1 MKQEKISIIIPVYN
15 SEKYLKKCL
24 DSVFSQSYNNI
35 EVIVVNDGS
44 TDNSDIICKK
54 YIGKKNM
61 IYKRIQ
67 HSGAPTARNI
77 GLSMANGIF
86 IIFFDSDDH
95 LQPNAMESMYNK
107 MKDEKADIVIGKSYI
122 INETGKKLGIQNLY
136 LCRNLT
142 SQAYSYFLID
152 PFPGNKLYKMELIK
166 KNSLLFSDIKI
177 GQDLNFFL
185 KYLIFTKK
193 ISFLEEFVSS
203 YRLVSTS
210 ISRTYDLRILD
221 IVKSLEDVEAFYKK
235 NSCYTQYIK
244 ALNSAKVFH
253 YMGQLSKI
261 KNYNRNDKILIYN
274 NLVKKINLIIKN
286 NYFSKKYILKISITK
301 IKYFFISYL

>member
-54 YIGKKNM
+54 YIEKKNM
-61 IYKRIQ
+61 IYIKIQ

-86 IIFFDSDDH
+86 IMFFDSDDH

-107 MKDEKADIVIGKSYI
+107 MKDEKADIVIGKSYV

-142 SQAYSYFLID
+142 SQADSYFLID

-166 KNSLLFSDIKI
+166 KNYDVL
-177 GQDLNFFL
+177 L
-185 KYLIFTKK
+185 KYE
-193 ISFLEEFVSS
+193 EEFA
-203 YRLVSTS
+203 
-210 ISRTYDLRILD
+210 
-221 IVKSLEDVEAFYKK
+221 LE
-235 NSCYTQYIK
+235 
-244 ALNSAKVFH
+244 
-253 YMGQLSKI
+253 
-261 KNYNRNDKILIYN
+261 IY
-274 NLVKKINLIIKN
+274 VIMKTN
-286 NYFSKKYILKISITK
+286 NYIPKEINQYKRTAYVLNENSIRITFDRDIRATESCFDLFDENLLLNPVFNQNHVVFEVKYNGFLLSYVKDIINTIDRIQTPVSKYCLGRTNTIKYI
-301 IKYFFISYL
+301 Y